1 MGRILKRHKVSV
13 RENHKAQG
21 RRAMAQGLVDGYQR
35 QVDYLRLSVTDRC
48 NLRCTYCMP
57 AGGFQFLPH
66 EAILRYEE
74 LLRLVRITTGL
85 GIRKV
90 RVTGGEPFVRRGIVS
105 FLERLCAVSGV
116 DDVSVTTNGVLLE
129 SMAQDLWDAGI
140 RRINVSLDTLQPRKY
155 AAITGVDA
163 FDAVW
168 RGLCAAL
175 DRGFSP
181 VKINV
186 VAMKGINDE
195 EIQTLARLTLTYPF
209 HVRFIELM
217 PFQPDSYKERYL
229 PSDLVM
235 EKIASVGPIIP
246 CSSHNGNGPARY
258 YQFPG
263 APGKIGLISP
273 MSHHFCPTCN
283 RLRITAEG
291 SLRTCLF
298 AERNVDLR
306 RLLRNGASD
315 ADIARL
321 ILQAIQSKPEKH
333 RLNEG
338 SLPRRKCVSR
348 PMTSIGG

>member
-1 MGRILKRHKVSV
+1 MAMLFPGKSHCRTRPY
-13 RENHKAQG
+13 AQG
-21 RRAMAQGLVDGYQR
+21 RCAVVQGLVDGYQR
-35 QVDYLRLSVTDRC
+35 RVDYLRLSVTDRC

-57 AGGFQFLPH
+57 SGGLRFMPH
-66 EAILRYEE
+66 DAILRYEE
-74 LLRLVRITTGL
+74 MLRLVRITTGL

-105 FLERLCAVSGV
+105 FLERLCAIPGV

-140 RRINVSLDTLQPRKY
+140 RRINVSLDTLQPQKY
-155 AAITGVDA
+155 AAITGLDA
-163 FDAVW
+163 FHAVW

-186 VAMKGINDE
+186 VAMKGINDD

-217 PFQPDSYKERYL
+217 PFQPDSYEERYL
-229 PSDLVM
+229 SSDLVM
-235 EKIASVGPIIP
+235 EKITSVGTLIP
-246 CSSHNGNGPARY
+246 CSSANGNGPARY
-258 YQFPG
+258 YQFPA

-291 SLRTCLF
+291 SLRACLF
-298 AERNVDLR
+298 ADRDVDLR
-306 RLLRNGASD
+306 HSLRNGASD
-315 ADIARL
+315 QDIARL
-321 ILQAIQSKPEKH
+321 ILGAIATKPEKH
-333 RLNEG
+333 RLHEG
-338 SLPRRKCVSR
+338 SVPRRKCLSR

>member
-1 MGRILKRHKVSV
+1 
-13 RENHKAQG
+13 
-21 RRAMAQGLVDGYQR
+21 MAQGLVDGYQR
-35 QVDYLRLSVTDRC
+35 RVDYLRLSVTDRC

-57 AGGFQFLPH
+57 TEGFRYLPH

-90 RVTGGEPFVRRGIVS
+90 RVTGGEPFVRKGIVS

-129 SMAQDLWDAGI
+129 PMAKDLWQAGI

-168 RGLCAAL
+168 RGLSAAL
-175 DRGFSP
+175 DHGFSP

-186 VAMKGINDE
+186 VAMKGINDD
-195 EIQTLARLTLTYPF
+195 EIETLAQLTLAYPF

-217 PFQPDSYKERYL
+217 PFQPDSYEERYL
-229 PSDLVM
+229 ASDLVL
-235 EKIASVGPIIP
+235 EKIASFGPLIP
-246 CSSHNGNGPARY
+246 CSSGNGNGPARY

-298 AERNVDLR
+298 ADRDVDLR
-306 RLLRNGASD
+306 QPLRHGAPD

-321 ILQAIQSKPEKH
+321 IREAIETKPEKH

-338 SLPRRKCVSR
+338 SLPPRKCLSR
-348 PMTSIGG
+348 SMTSIGG

>member
-1 MGRILKRHKVSV
+1 
-13 RENHKAQG
+13 
-21 RRAMAQGLVDGYQR
+21 MAEGLVDGYQR
-35 QVDYLRLSVTDRC
+35 RVDYLRLSVTDRC

-57 AGGFQFLPH
+57 AGGFRFLPH

-74 LLRLVRITTGL
+74 LLRLVRITAGL

-90 RVTGGEPFVRRGIVS
+90 RVTGGEPFVRKGILV
-105 FLERLCAVSGV
+105 FLEGLCSVPEV
-116 DDVSVTTNGVLLE
+116 EDVSVTTNGVLLE
-129 SMAQDLWDAGI
+129 SLAKDLWAVGV
-140 RRINVSLDTLQPRKY
+140 RRINVSLDTLLPSKY

-175 DRGFSP
+175 DHGFSP

-186 VAMKGINDE
+186 VAMKGINDD
-195 EIQTLARLTLTYPF
+195 EIETLARLTFTYPF

-217 PFQPDSYKERYL
+217 PFQPDSYEERYL
-229 PSDLVM
+229 PSDGIM
-235 EKIASVGPIIP
+235 ARIAAVGPLIP
-246 CSSHNGNGPARY
+246 TDSGNGNGPARY

-291 SLRTCLF
+291 CLRTCLF
-298 AERNVDLR
+298 ADRDVDLR
-306 RLLRNGASD
+306 GALRNGCSD

-321 ILQAIQSKPEKH
+321 ILRAIEAKPERH
-333 RLNEG
+333 HLNEG
-338 SLPRRKCVSR
+338 SFPRRKCLAR

>member
-1 MGRILKRHKVSV
+1 
-13 RENHKAQG
+13 
-21 RRAMAQGLVDGYQR
+21 MAQGLVDGYQR

-90 RVTGGEPFVRRGIVS
+90 RVTGGEPFVRKGIVS
-105 FLERLCAVSGV
+105 FLKRLCAVSGV
-116 DDVSVTTNGVLLE
+116 DDVSVTTNGLLLE
-129 SMAQDLWDAGI
+129 CMAKDLWDAGI

-186 VAMKGINDE
+186 VAMKGVNEDE
-195 EIQTLARLTLTYPF
+195 IEALARLTLAYPF

-217 PFQPDSYKERYL
+217 PFRPDSYKERYL

-298 AERNVDLR
+298 AERDVDLR